1 MLHCK
6 AGERLRNN
14 KHHIRALQAKG
25 TSAPGSESVPPFLRW
40 AGSKRQIL
48 DRLAQYWRPSYERY
62 VEPFAGSACLFFA
75 ISPSKGLLGDIN
87 SHLVETLITVRDD
100 VESVIPLL
108 ASAKRDKELYYQI
121 RSLEPQS
128 LSRAERASQ
137 FIYLNRYCF
146 NGLYR
151 TNREG
156 RFNVPFGA
164 EGNGYIP
171 TPEHLRYCSGLLR
184 RAEIVPAD
192 FESVLARVRTGDFVY
207 LDPPYLTKQRRVFR
221 EYDPSAFS
229 EADLKRL
236 RKSLVALADRGIPFL
251 VSYAACN
258 EAQYLARG
266 FHVERGYVRRSIAG
280 FAGKRVRQQEL
291 LISPEPPH

>member
-1 MLHCK
+1 MPNW
-6 AGERLRNN
+6 GINLRHN
-14 KHHIRALQAKG
+14 KHHIRALEVKG
-25 TSAPGSESVPPFLRW
+25 SASGIDSVPPFLRW

-48 DRLAQYWRPSYERY
+48 DRLAQYWRPSYKRY

-75 ISPSKGLLGDIN
+75 IAPARGLLGDIN
-87 SHLVETLITVRDD
+87 FHLVETLTTVRDD

-108 ASAKRDKELYYQI
+108 TSAKRDKELYYQI
-121 RSLEPQS
+121 RAIDPQS
-128 LSRAERASQ
+128 LSRAERAAQ

-151 TNREG
+151 TNRQG

-171 TPEHLRYCSGLLR
+171 IPEHLRYCSRLLR
-184 RAEIVPAD
+184 RAEIIGAD

-207 LDPPYLTKQRRVFR
+207 LDPPYVTKQRRVFR
-221 EYDPSAFS
+221 EYHPNTFS

-236 RKSLVALADRGIPFL
+236 RKSLVALANRGIPFL
-251 VSYAACN
+251 VSYAACD
-258 EAQYLARG
+258 EAHYLARG
-266 FHVERGYVRRSIAG
+266 FCVERGYVRRSIAG
-280 FAGKRVRQQEL
+280 FASKRVRRQEL
-291 LISPEPPH
+291 LISPGPPH